1 MIYKVSVIN
10 TPQNASDCRKLGLF
24 FDFFSGGGPPN
35 PPHISM
41 YLYHTIPQIYS
52 KDILDFA
59 IKTLKK
65 IAFKNLI
72 RTSTECS
79 RLQEKGVNL
88 KKKNPG
94 DRPANMRRVP
104 LLHHTSDLFERHSR

>member
-1 MIYKVSVIN
+1 MNVLLIYDLQGFLHKYPTDCLRLQEIGVII
-10 TPQNASDCRKLGLF
+10 F
-24 FDFFSGGGPPN
+24 FFSGGGPPN
-35 PPHISM
+35 PPNIRM

-65 IAFKNLI
+65 IAFKNFI
-72 RTSTECS
+72 RTTTECS

-88 KKKNPG
+88 KKKKKILGTDP
-94 DRPANMRRVP
+94 P
-104 LLHHTSDLFERHSR
+104 T